1 MHTLTSQGIKITVKN
16 KFNKELSSVH
26 ENIYFHNY
34 EIEIENL
41 TNQEVK
47 LISRKWEIYD
57 SLNFPLIVQGDG
69 VIGKQ
74 PNLAP
79 KDIFVYTSGCKL
91 QSEIGSM
98 EGKYHFIN
106 QITKEKFEVKIPK
119 FDLIYPYKLN

>member
-1 MHTLTSQGIKITVKN
+1 MNTLISQGIKITVKN
-16 KFNKELSSVH
+16 IFNKELSNIH
-26 ENIYFHNY
+26 ENIFFHNY

-41 TNQEVK
+41 NHQEVK

-57 SLNFPLIVQGDG
+57 SLNYPIIVEGKG

-79 KDIFVYTSGCKL
+79 NDTFRYISGCKL
-91 QSEIGSM
+91 QSEIGYM
-98 EGKYHFIN
+98 EGKYLFVN

-119 FDLIYPYKLN
+119 FELIYPFKLN

>member
-1 MHTLTSQGIKITVKN
+1 MHTLISQGIKITVKN
-16 KFNKELSSVH
+16 IFNRQLSSVH

-47 LISRKWEIYD
+47 LISRKWQIYD
-57 SLNFPLIVQGDG
+57 SLNFPLIVEGEG

-74 PNLAP
+74 PNLSP
-79 KDIFVYTSGCKL
+79 NDTFKYVSGCKL
-91 QSEIGSM
+91 QSEIGYM
-98 EGKYHFIN
+98 EGKYFFIN

-119 FDLIYPYKLN
+119 FDLIYPFKLN

>member
-1 MHTLTSQGIKITVKN
+1 MNTLISQGIKITVKN
-16 KFNKELSSVH
+16 IFNKELSNIH
-26 ENIYFHNY
+26 ENIFFHNY

-41 TNQEVK
+41 NHQEVK

-57 SLNFPLIVQGDG
+57 SLNYPIIVEGKG

-79 KDIFVYTSGCKL
+79 NDTFKYISGCKL
-91 QSEIGSM
+91 QSEIGYM
-98 EGKYHFIN
+98 EGKYLFIN

-119 FDLIYPYKLN
+119 FELIYPFRLN